1 MTFARFWPAYVA
13 EHRSRL
19 NRRVHLAGTLGDLA
33 LLVFLGATHRWAWAW
48 TVPVLAYGFA
58 WTGHF
63 LIEKNRPATFK
74 HPLLSLIGDHKMA
87 ALMLAGRM
95 NGEMER
101 LKIEGKP

>member
-19 NRRVHLAGTLGDLA
+19 NRRVHLAGTLGYLA
-33 LLVFLGATHRWAWAW
+33 LLIFLGATRHGAWAW

-87 ALMLAGRM
+87 LLMLTGRM
-95 NGEMER
+95 DADMER
-101 LKIEGKP
+101 LRIEGKP

>member
-19 NRRVHLAGTLGDLA
+19 NRRVHLTGTIGYLA
-33 LLVFLGATHRWAWAW
+33 LLVFLALTHRWAWAW
-48 TVPVLAYGFA
+48 TVPVLAYGCA

-87 ALMLAGRM
+87 ALMLTGRM
-95 NGEMER
+95 DGEMER
-101 LKIEGKP
+101 LRIEGKL